1 MRVHEAA
8 GRLGRTRT
16 VALDGVDAHLVTVEA
31 NIGPGLPGVH
41 VVGMGD
47 TAVRESRD
55 RIRTAVTN
63 SGLDWPRSKIVVSM
77 SPADLPKAGSQ
88 FDLAMALAVLSGAE
102 RGRGENRLREA
113 MVIGEIGLDGTVRE
127 VPGALPA
134 ALAARAHGL
143 DTVIVPPGNAAEA
156 SVLASVEVLVAPTLA
171 AAWDWARGRAE
182 LPRAG
187 LPGDPGGPGA
197 GSGAGSGAGG
207 SGDGGSGA
215 GPGGLSGLSG
225 LRAVG
230 GARLPD
236 LADVAGQPEA
246 RLALEVAAAGGHHMM
261 MVGPPGSGK
270 SMLAERLPGILPPL
284 SEGEMIEATV
294 VHSVAAAT
302 GAGPVTH
309 PPFVAPHH
317 TVTRAALLG
326 GGAGH
331 PRPGAVSL
339 AHRGVL
345 FLDEV
350 SEVPAAVL
358 DGLRQPLETGEVHLL
373 RARSR
378 VTLPAGF
385 QLVLAANPCRC
396 GAAEPA
402 ACRCSPAER
411 ARYLSNLSGPL
422 RDRLDIFVRT
432 RVTGTLSAPTGE
444 SSAAVAERVAAARER
459 AAARWAGPEKTGPE
473 WAGRRVPGP
482 VLRRRFPAS
491 EEAMALLEAFLA
503 EGSVSQR
510 GVDRT
515 LRLAWTLADL
525 EEDDRPGLDHV
536 HRAVA
541 LHAPAADLTEAA

>member
-1 MRVHEAA
+1 MCETA

-16 VALDGVDAHLVTVEA
+16 VALNGVDAHLVTVEA

-63 SGLDWPRSKIVVSM
+63 SGLDWPRTKIVVSM

-102 RGRGENRLREA
+102 RGRGERRLREA

-134 ALAARAHGL
+134 ALVARSHGL

-171 AAWDWARGRAE
+171 DAWDWACGRAE

-187 LPGDPGGPGA
+187 RPGGPGA
-197 GSGAGSGAGG
+197 ASGT
-207 SGDGGSGA
+207 
-215 GPGGLSGLSG
+215 GPGGLGD
-225 LRAVG
+225 LRAG
-230 GARLPD
+230 RAARVPD

-284 SEGEMIEATV
+284 TEREMIEATV

-309 PPFVAPHH
+309 PPFIAPHH

-331 PRPGAVSL
+331 LRPGAVSL

-373 RARSR
+373 RSRSR

-422 RDRLDIFVRT
+422 CDRLDIFVRT
-432 RVTGTLSAPTGE
+432 RATGTLSAPTGE
-444 SSAAVAERVAAARER
+444 SSAAVAGRVAAARER
-459 AAARWAGPEKTGPE
+459 AAARWAGTGSAGPE

-482 VLRRRFPAS
+482 VLRRRFPAT

-525 EEDDRPGLDHV
+525 EEVARPGLDHV

-541 LHAPAADLTEAA
+541 LHAPGADLQEAA